1 MRRLGNKGNSCDPR
15 LGREV
20 DKVHISGSLIARNTL
35 LNLIGQALPL
45 IVGVVTIP
53 LVVHGLG
60 TERFGLL
67 SLAWVILGYFTVFD
81 LGLGRA
87 ITKYVAEALG
97 KGENAQVPE
106 IIWTA
111 VTFQAALG
119 IIGAIVLFGITD
131 LLVERVLNIPPELL
145 VEAKDTFHLLAL
157 SIPLILVS
165 SSFSGVLEAAQ
176 RFDIVN
182 AVRIPSSILTFILP
196 LVGLYLGFGLP
207 GIVVLILLA
216 RLGTL
221 IALAWMDFR
230 IVPELREHSVSSACF
245 SHLFAFG
252 GWVMITSIVG
262 PFLVYLDRFL
272 IGSLLTMAAVAYY
285 TAPYEMVTRLWIVS
299 ASLSMTLFPAFSA
312 MEGVRDRER
321 LSIFFARSIKYVFLI
336 SGTIVVLIVVYAEQI
351 LQLWLGSDFAA
362 ESLVAMQVLATGV
375 LINSIAQTPFAL
387 LQGVGR
393 PDIPAKL
400 HLIELPI
407 YVGMAWILI
416 SEFGIAGA
424 AGAWTI
430 RVALDAVLLFIL
442 TFKIYHIS
450 PCLLEEEGMKR
461 STIGLFMF
469 AGIAYVLKE
478 VAHTLP
484 AAFQALTLIGFIG
497 LSAGIAWNFVIDDSD
512 RITILKIVD
521 LRKIL
526 ERVS

>member
-1 MRRLGNKGNSCDPR
+1 VKRSGDKGGSGDPG

-20 DKVHISGSLIARNTL
+20 NQVHISGSLIARNTL
-35 LNLIGQALPL
+35 LNLIGQAFPL
-45 IVGVVTIP
+45 IVGIVTIP

-119 IIGAIVLFGITD
+119 IIGAIVLLGITD

-157 SIPLILVS
+157 SIPLVLVS

-230 IVPELREHSVSSACF
+230 IVPELREHSVSFACF
-245 SHLFAFG
+245 SRLFAFG

-299 ASLSMTLFPAFSA
+299 TSLSMTLFPAFSA

-321 LSIFFARSIKYVFLI
+321 LSIFFARSIKYIFLI
-336 SGTIVVLIVVYAEQI
+336 SGTIVVLIIVYAEQI

-362 ESLVAMQVLATGV
+362 ESTLTMQVLATGV
-375 LINSIAQTPFAL
+375 LINSIAHTPFTL

-393 PDIPAKL
+393 PDLPAKL

-407 YVGMAWILI
+407 YVGIAWILI
-416 SEFGIAGA
+416 GEFGIAGA
-424 AGAWTI
+424 AGAWTF
-430 RVALDAVLLFIL
+430 RVALDSILLFVV
-442 TFKIYHIS
+442 TFKIYRIS
-450 PCLLEEEGMKR
+450 LGLLAKKGMKR
-461 STIGLFMF
+461 AIIGLLMF
-469 AGIAYVLKE
+469 ACIAYGLKE
-478 VAHTLP
+478 VAYNLP
-484 AAFQALTLIGFIG
+484 IAVQSLLLIGFLG
-497 LSAGIAWNFVIDDSD
+497 FSAWIAWNFIMDDLD
-512 RITILKIVD
+512 RGAINNILNLKK
-521 LRKIL
+521 RQ
-526 ERVS
+526 